1 MTILTSKEQRALINI
16 VKGKFVSMNMINS
29 LIGKGILCDEFPF
42 SPTPVGQGY
51 LDNMEVR
58 METVKTVGDLL

>member
-1 MTILTSKEQRALINI
+1 MIVLTGKEQRALIKH
-16 VKGKFVSMNMINS
+16 VEGKFVSMNIINS
-29 LIGKGILCDEFPF
+29 LIDKGMLSDEFPF
-42 SPTPVGQGY
+42 NPTSVGQGY